1 MIAVEEA
8 QRLCL
13 GLAGMVGTEEV
24 ALAAA
29 AGRVLTVSVQA
40 GRAQP
45 PFRSA
50 AMDGYAVKDSE
61 VAIGASFTVVG
72 ESAAGHGW
80 DGTLQAGQAVRIFTG
95 APVPE
100 GADHVVIQEDVA
112 RDGDTISIQPNLGDG
127 PNIRP
132 EGVDFPSDFTLKAP
146 RQLSAIDLALLAAM
160 NVDRVTVAKRP
171 VVDILAT
178 GDELVMPGE
187 VPTRDQ
193 IIASNLFAIKALV
206 KQAGGIAHI
215 HPIAADTEE
224 AITAAMKAMT
234 GDIAITIGGASV
246 GDYDLVGKVSDA
258 LGVERSFYKISMRPG
273 KPLIAGRFPHG
284 APYLGLPG
292 NPVSAIVCALLF
304 LIPLVKRMQGLED
317 VFPATRTARLAHDT
331 PKNGPRTHYM
341 RATLTGEEVT
351 IAGSQDSSLLTVMA
365 EANCLVIRPIGD
377 EARRKGEVV
386 EIVPL

>member
-1 MIAVEEA
+1 MISVEEA

-13 GLAGMVGTEEV
+13 GLADTVGTEEI
-24 ALAAA
+24 ALADA
-29 AGRVLTVSVQA
+29 AGRVLAVSAQA

-80 DGTLQAGQAVRIFTG
+80 DDTLQAGQAVRIFTG

-112 RDGDTISIQPNLGDG
+112 RDGDTIAIQPNLGDG

-132 EGVDFPSDFTLKAP
+132 EGVDFPSDFTLEAP
-146 RQLSAIDLALLAAM
+146 RRLSAIDLALLAAM

-206 KQAGGIAHI
+206 EQAGGIAHI

-224 AITAAMKAMT
+224 AITEAMKAMT

-258 LGVERSFYKISMRPG
+258 LGVERSFYKIAMRPG
-273 KPLIAGRFPHG
+273 KPLIAGHFPHG

-304 LIPLVKRMQGLED
+304 LIPLVKRMQGLDD
-317 VFPATRTARLAHDT
+317 VFPAARTARLAHDT

-341 RATLTGEEVT
+341 RATLKGEEVT

-377 EARRKGEVV
+377 EARQKGEVV